1 MQKFVFDD
9 VTFYILVIIFMG
21 AALAGCLIL
30 LAARL
35 KKGADWQMW
44 WSFGVVIFLV
54 VVMVPEGIRLIH
66 KVHTIAFNPTGA
78 VLTFIGPLPSGSIEY
93 EDVSAI
99 KFIRHYTYDDERFI
113 TGSNWSL
120 RLQAG
125 DQSFATVETD
135 DLDPIVD
142 IKRLIQKRGS
152 AEFAYYRTFGR
163 GSELESV
170 SAREV
175 LGKALAIEKLPDD
188 FETPLVYRIFQ
199 ILDAL
204 PF

>member
-9 VTFYILVIIFMG
+9 VTFYIIFIIFMG
-21 AALAGCLIL
+21 AALAGSVIL

-35 KKGADWQMW
+35 KKGADWGMW
-44 WSFGVVIFLV
+44 WSFGVVIFLA
-54 VVMVPEGIRLIH
+54 VVMVPEGKRLIY
-66 KVHTIAFNPTGA
+66 KVHTVAFNPAGV

-93 EDVSAI
+93 EDVSSI

-120 RLQAG
+120 HLREG
-125 DQSFATVETD
+125 DRSFETVETD
-135 DLDPIVD
+135 DLDHIVD

-152 AEFAYYRTFGR
+152 AEFSYYRTFGR
-163 GSELESV
+163 GSELEPV

-175 LGKALAIEKLPDD
+175 LSQALAMEKLPDD
-188 FETPLVYRIFQ
+188 FELPLVYRIFQ